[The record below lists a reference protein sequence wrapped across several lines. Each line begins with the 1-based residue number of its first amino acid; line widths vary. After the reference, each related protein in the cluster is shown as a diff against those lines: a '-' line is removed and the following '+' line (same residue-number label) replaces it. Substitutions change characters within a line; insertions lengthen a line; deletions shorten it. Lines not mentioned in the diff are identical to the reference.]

1 MSRVLLHFARH
12 LVTPST
18 KSAFTPGGCRTLLT
32 SFMRSKAV
40 AAVVHPVDRYQTVGK
55 WLLGLSGMTFGA
67 VVLGGATRLT
77 ESGLSMVDWH
87 PFKEAPPLT
96 EEQWLQEFDKYKQF
110 PEYQY
115 QVNQHGEMSLSQ
127 FKFIWYMEY
136 SHRMWGRLIGAVFA
150 IPGAYFWYKGY
161 FTRRMKPRVL
171 IYGGLLGLQ
180 GLLGWLMVRSGLKE
194 PQPPVGHK
202 PGEPFAGV
210 PRVNHFWLCAHLSSA
225 AILFSLFLWGSFDY
239 LAHHQPVKPFGSL
252 KLAKILGHST
262 KALIFATLIFGAFVA
277 GLDAGLVYNTWPKM
291 ADRWVPDD
299 LITPQYGSTFGNL
312 LNNPTGVQFSHRILA
327 YTTVACA
334 TALWATVMRTGLAT
348 TGPRI
353 RTAAHLVLAAA
364 VGQSTLGVMTLLYYV
379 PVWLGVMHQ
388 GGSLVLLSSALWFT
402 HCLRA
407 VPK

>member
-1 MSRVLLHFARH
+1 
-12 LVTPST
+12 
-18 KSAFTPGGCRTLLT
+18 
-32 SFMRSKAV
+32 
-40 AAVVHPVDRYQTVGK
+40 
-55 WLLGLSGMTFGA
+55 
-67 VVLGGATRLT
+67 
-77 ESGLSMVDWH
+77 MVDWH

-96 EEQWLQEFDKYKQF
+96 EEQWLREFDKYKQF

-171 IYGGLLGLQ
+171 IYGGLIGLQ
-180 GLLGWLMVRSGLKE
+180 
-194 PQPPVGHK
+194 
-202 PGEPFAGV
+202 
-210 PRVNHFWLCAHLSSA
+210 
-225 AILFSLFLWGSFDY
+225 
-239 LAHHQPVKPFGSL
+239 VKPFSTF

-262 KALIFATLIFGAFVA
+262 KALTFTTLIFGAFVA

-364 VGQSTLGVMTLLYYV
+364 VGQSTLGVVTLLYYV